1 MSGDLDRRVG
11 RECPAGSPGLPRN
24 PRNLSVRATHPR
36 VHQPGCRMAQI
47 TPPGIGDIGAD
58 PFFERSPYPFAMVK
72 TILGARFRFDST
84 HAALLEPVE
93 AAYGGQ
99 PHDVPGAQ
107 LPAFHVELR
116 LSPRRLAAVRDE
128 PPPVLTQS
136 GAGLLCGI
144 MDSSNYVI

>member
-1 MSGDLDRRVG
+1 
-11 RECPAGSPGLPRN
+11 
-24 PRNLSVRATHPR
+24 
-36 VHQPGCRMAQI
+36 MAQI

-93 AAYGGQ
+93 AAYGGL

-136 GAGLLCGI
+136 TTRINGRSWWCPKTCSTGPITCAT
-144 MDSSNYVI
+144 S